1 MLVPVAEIARGCD
14 KRGGMCGRGLLFAA
28 LLLAAPAQAELPVP
42 CAVGACGAGIPDFVS
57 AGQAAY
63 HAQDHHAVISQ
74 VGDKAILNWETFN
87 VSAGH
92 SVQFQQVDSL
102 AAQHLVQGASF
113 TTLNRIWGSDP
124 SVIAGILT
132 QATGQSA
139 NVILVNTNG
148 IAFMGSSQVNLNSF
162 TASSLDIKDSFIL
175 NAFLTTQ
182 KNIPQ
187 FEGSGGFV
195 KVLEGARITA
205 GSQGRVM
212 LIAPT
217 VINSGSVTAP
227 DGQVIAAAGTKV
239 FLRSA
244 SAEPVDANVRGL
256 LVEVDSP
263 VGLSD
268 FQTSNT
274 GVKDGKLDGQTVPL
288 RNAEQDKLG
297 HVTNFGELSTPRG
310 NVTMVGYAV
319 NQQGIV
325 RATTSVTANGSV
337 YLLAKDS
344 AVAQDS
350 SLRGGRAVLGAGSV
364 TEILPETADKT
375 GLVDG
380 LTGQG
385 LVLPSQVR
393 VLGQDIRMESGA
405 VINAPAGGVSFFAL
419 DDPSTLFTPNDP
431 FLVVNAPVSS
441 MARIHIAGGARI
453 NVAGLERVPVS
464 AARNGVAVELRGDEL
479 KDSPVNRDGPLR
491 SQTVYVDINRALNN
505 ANAGVPTLIAKDS
518 LQSYQARLERTV
530 AERSTL
536 GGVVLLN
543 SQGEAIVESGA
554 VFDISG
560 GSVAFTPASV
570 PTTLVMSRGV
580 LTDIANAR
588 ADVRYDGIATRYV
601 QDFGRWN
608 VKEVIDLGQ
617 TFNSDPG
624 YTEGKNA
631 GAMEIIALGTTVM
644 QGDIQGRTTVGEVQR
659 DLGIMPTGAR
669 LTVGIDPVA
678 NALSAIDYKF
688 NQALELGNSGA
699 NILPGGFKFGDPLSP
714 SLVTTLNLNSG
725 LVGKDKVANLE
736 IFSNQAVVVREAL
749 RAPLGGSIHITAEA
763 VTVGAD
769 IESPS
774 GSITLN
780 AHRNDIDPV
789 PPPLNVT
796 VADGITLSARG
807 VWVNELP
814 PAPVGSGDVALVD
827 GGKITLAADDNLALG
842 QGSLLD
848 VTAGGRLRADG
859 RGRVIAGNAGEI
871 SLSGHTL
878 SGFNENVRGFGITG
892 GGTLTLSSN
901 RIQIGGVPDLTA
913 DTLNLD
919 PGFFSRTGF
928 ANIKLAGIESVT
940 LSDNTR
946 IRPTVVNLELLPEYR
961 VQPSGSRV
969 EDFSRLVTFD
979 DLIRQ
984 PANLGLTANNPDEQG
999 KADVLIGMGAQIEA
1013 DPGAHITLSAARLID
1028 IEGRVSAPGGS
1039 ISASLQHSEEFNY
1052 NPDNGIWLGKQSGLD
1067 VSGVALT
1074 FLDTQRLTQGKV
1086 LNGGSVTLDA
1096 QFGNVI
1102 TQASSTINVA
1112 GASPVRLDILNEAGG
1127 LGQWVGSDA
1136 GSLSITAREGILLDG
1151 KVVAQPGGA
1160 LNRGGNLDITLG
1172 LRDVSNPQ
1180 DKGFPSGD
1188 RVLSLAQTV
1197 APQASGLTP
1206 GTPVPTELNR
1216 KAPLDATALES
1227 AGFDRLTLKG
1237 REVIR
1242 LENDLNLG
1250 VNRPLALRELV
1261 LDAPRIETAGGG
1273 VALKAEVIRLGNFDI
1288 DLQDVPNTP
1297 LSGNGTFSAEAQL
1310 LELAGNLS
1318 LGGMAQSKF
1327 SAAQEVRLS
1336 GISTSNFPRPTAML
1350 SSAANL
1356 SFHGAVIA
1364 PATYTQFDI
1373 SAPGRT
1379 VTFSHNSLPP
1389 SQPLSALGSLTVSA
1403 ENIVQNGNLWA
1414 PFGQLTFNATGNL
1427 TFGNESVT
1435 SVAAVPGSLIPFG
1448 VTVNGRSWFY
1458 RTDLLDIPQPA
1469 LAEKSIRVQAE
1480 NIDMQPGATVNLAGG
1495 GDLQAYEFSV
1505 GPGGSRDILNDPGV
1519 YAVVSGY
1526 SNSFAPG
1533 DTQENRGFD
1542 RSAGEAVY
1550 LSGMPGLP
1558 AGVYTLLPAH
1568 YALLPGAFAVRLSSP
1583 VPNLLPGQAYTMQD
1597 GAHIVPGYVTDS
1609 RSVSGGPRDAL
1620 WSGFEVLTREQ
1631 VLQRSEIMLTHASSF
1646 FADSIGRPQDGGLL
1660 SLDTSQ
1666 GLKLDAIFQLAAAE
1680 GGRGAAVDINAA
1692 NIVITNGT
1700 SSAGSTIDPLATRL
1714 EVAKLNG
1721 MGSGQPADR
1730 RYAQHC
1736 GSGYHRSN
1744 HHIDGWRGKS
1754 DIG

>member
-1 MLVPVAEIARGCD
+1 M
-14 KRGGMCGRGLLFAA
+14 
-28 LLLAAPAQAELPVP
+28 
-42 CAVGACGAGIPDFVS
+42 
-57 AGQAAY
+57 
-63 HAQDHHAVISQ
+63 
-74 VGDKAILNWETFN
+74 
-87 VSAGH
+87 
-92 SVQFQQVDSL
+92 
-102 AAQHLVQGASF
+102 
-113 TTLNRIWGSDP
+113 
-124 SVIAGILT
+124 
-132 QATGQSA
+132 
-139 NVILVNTNG
+139 
-148 IAFMGSSQVNLNSF
+148 
-162 TASSLDIKDSFIL
+162 
-175 NAFLTTQ
+175 
-182 KNIPQ
+182 
-187 FEGSGGFV
+187 
-195 KVLEGARITA
+195 
-205 GSQGRVM
+205 
-212 LIAPT
+212 
-217 VINSGSVTAP
+217 
-227 DGQVIAAAGTKV
+227 
-239 FLRSA
+239 
-244 SAEPVDANVRGL
+244 
-256 LVEVDSP
+256 
-263 VGLSD
+263 
-268 FQTSNT
+268 
-274 GVKDGKLDGQTVPL
+274 
-288 RNAEQDKLG
+288 
-297 HVTNFGELSTPRG
+297 
-310 NVTMVGYAV
+310 
-319 NQQGIV
+319 
-325 RATTSVTANGSV
+325 
-337 YLLAKDS
+337 
-344 AVAQDS
+344 
-350 SLRGGRAVLGAGSV
+350 
-364 TEILPETADKT
+364 
-375 GLVDG
+375 
-380 LTGQG
+380 
-385 LVLPSQVR
+385 
-393 VLGQDIRMESGA
+393 
-405 VINAPAGGVSFFAL
+405 
-419 DDPSTLFTPNDP
+419 
-431 FLVVNAPVSS
+431 
-441 MARIHIAGGARI
+441 
-453 NVAGLERVPVS
+453 
-464 AARNGVAVELRGDEL
+464 
-479 KDSPVNRDGPLR
+479 
-491 SQTVYVDINRALNN
+491 
-505 ANAGVPTLIAKDS
+505 
-518 LQSYQARLERTV
+518 
-530 AERSTL
+530 
-536 GGVVLLN
+536 
-543 SQGEAIVESGA
+543 
-554 VFDISG
+554 
-560 GSVAFTPASV
+560 
-570 PTTLVMSRGV
+570 
-580 LTDIANAR
+580 
-588 ADVRYDGIATRYV
+588 
-601 QDFGRWN
+601 
-608 VKEVIDLGQ
+608 
-617 TFNSDPG
+617 
-624 YTEGKNA
+624 
-631 GAMEIIALGTTVM
+631 
-644 QGDIQGRTTVGEVQR
+644 
-659 DLGIMPTGAR
+659 
-669 LTVGIDPVA
+669 
-678 NALSAIDYKF
+678 
-688 NQALELGNSGA
+688 
-699 NILPGGFKFGDPLSP
+699 
-714 SLVTTLNLNSG
+714 
-725 LVGKDKVANLE
+725 
-736 IFSNQAVVVREAL
+736 
-749 RAPLGGSIHITAEA
+749 GGSIHITAEA

-1379 VTFSHNSLPP
+1379 VT
-1389 SQPLSALGSLTVSA
+1389 SATT
-1403 ENIVQNGNLWA
+1403 
-1414 PFGQLTFNATGNL
+1414 PC
-1427 TFGNESVT
+1427 
-1435 SVAAVPGSLIPFG
+1435 
-1448 VTVNGRSWFY
+1448 R
-1458 RTDLLDIPQPA
+1458 
-1469 LAEKSIRVQAE
+1469 
-1480 NIDMQPGATVNLAGG
+1480 
-1495 GDLQAYEFSV
+1495 
-1505 GPGGSRDILNDPGV
+1505 
-1519 YAVVSGY
+1519 
-1526 SNSFAPG
+1526 
-1533 DTQENRGFD
+1533 
-1542 RSAGEAVY
+1542 
-1550 LSGMPGLP
+1550 
-1558 AGVYTLLPAH
+1558 
-1568 YALLPGAFAVRLSSP
+1568 
-1583 VPNLLPGQAYTMQD
+1583 
-1597 GAHIVPGYVTDS
+1597 
-1609 RSVSGGPRDAL
+1609 
-1620 WSGFEVLTREQ
+1620 
-1631 VLQRSEIMLTHASSF
+1631 
-1646 FADSIGRPQDGGLL
+1646 LL
-1660 SLDTSQ
+1660 SRYRHW
-1666 GLKLDAIFQLAAAE
+1666 AA
-1680 GGRGAAVDINAA
+1680 
-1692 NIVITNGT
+1692 
-1700 SSAGSTIDPLATRL
+1700 
-1714 EVAKLNG
+1714 
-1721 MGSGQPADR
+1721 
-1730 RYAQHC
+1730 
-1736 GSGYHRSN
+1736 
-1744 HHIDGWRGKS
+1744 
-1754 DIG
+1754 